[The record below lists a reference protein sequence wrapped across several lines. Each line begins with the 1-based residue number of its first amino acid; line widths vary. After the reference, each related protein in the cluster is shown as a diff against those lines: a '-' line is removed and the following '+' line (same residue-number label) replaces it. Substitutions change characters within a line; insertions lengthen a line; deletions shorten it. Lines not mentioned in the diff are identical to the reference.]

1 MSITTVR
8 LPDEVAL
15 KIEEI
20 AEREQRSK
28 SWVIKQAIAEYI
40 ARDAV
45 ESDRWTQTLVAL
57 EQLANGD
64 VVPGDDVVAWIR
76 SWKTPGER
84 PTLHAAKSR
93 ARGKRA

>member
-8 LPDEVAL
+8 LPDEVEL

-28 SWVIKQAIAEYI
+28 SWVIKQAITEYI

-84 PTLHAAKSR
+84 PTPNPTTR
-93 ARGKRA
+93 RTRR